1 VSSGPIG
8 RENGPATDRLHRAV
22 TEGRLEH
29 PEDPRLDAHV
39 EGSMLRETRRGVRVD
54 KPPGPNNDGVVA
66 LLMALDRIEQNAAA
80 PTRVIGW
87 VA

>member
-1 VSSGPIG
+1 
-8 RENGPATDRLHRAV
+8 
-22 TEGRLEH
+22 
-29 PEDPRLDAHV
+29 
-39 EGSMLRETRRGVRVD
+39 MLPDTRRGVRVD